1 MPPKSEPLTFS
12 VSYTPPLTVGKSY
25 LLFGFWDM
33 HLIKPYRSSRSKE
46 KGYALF
52 HFASGSG
59 QITTEEGRQAVRGGN
74 IFILPADK
82 TMEIVPDSGAGLH
95 VSELRLDM
103 LGGQPAVAE
112 HAMIRDCLPTLL
124 QRPFAMSTEM
134 YGTWNALRRELGE
147 KAVFHEPLLE
157 LLLRQFFIYL
167 YRAGIAVDQGG
178 GTEFGKAAQG
188 RVSEVT
194 QYIDDNILYLKNVFE
209 VSEALGYNYSYLSH
223 TFSAETGRSL
233 RDYFLQKRFE
243 KAVELLRDNM
253 SISEVSDMLGYAAV
267 HSFSRAFHRQV
278 GRSPGSF
285 QQKSGLAGHRQIQK
299 LVFDDL
305 DGEVLDWR
313 TDQVYGSM
321 KSMELVPY
329 PKHSGRHSLAM
340 DFNVTSEWR
349 VDWYARYRRDLS
361 VKGMKYLSF
370 WIKATSPVR
379 VEIVIT
385 DSHMQGF
392 IKMVDVGTVGAVV
405 CIPLEEFRPRNGSGK
420 MDLLSGVGVEF
431 FFRGI
436 HNVSKRTTGRLF
448 VDDLVFVD
456 ADISTLTEISSRSDQ
471 VDLTRNETAILMPP
485 PVIARPRNQTELNEL
500 CQGSD
505 HPVGIQLLLHEDL
518 TVYSVFGSPMGT
530 LSSVFVKLYQKVMPV
545 FTVSDQ
551 KTADALMAYLNEK
564 SFQDVFILSKKEE
577 LIRYVHEQ
585 YCILRGILD
594 LTDEAADP
602 DALCALCNANG
613 VRILLLEEHTPA
625 ALISALQER
634 QMTVWIQ
641 QSFEEENLPL
651 RYHRMLTGGA
661 MGLVV
666 DRPKAL
672 AEVMKLYRDHT
683 MLYTPLIQAYGFD
696 GQYPYPWDTLEMA
709 EAAHAASATWIV
721 LDIFLTKDAELVAIP
736 EREIEKHSQDLT
748 GNIEDYTWKELD
760 GIHLNRDRRT
770 ASANC
775 RIRRLS
781 DFYESFADTDQRFQ
795 LVIYE
800 DEERVIDLLKDL
812 NRRMGMD
819 RRVAYVVGGTAQI
832 QHIRHKIPE
841 AAILNRGLYDPMQN
855 VRLSL
860 PEILANM
867 QLYNAAFAPRYQCSQ
882 EFLDMVYNLWCRG
895 ITTWPYY
902 FDNQEDFDAFFLS
915 GVSGLT
921 TNLVTYTENWMKYL
935 FPAEDHIV
943 MKAGQSRA
951 VAARMVTYSGKE
963 IRVLPQIQVLDGP
976 FDVQDDALLAR
987 EAGTGHILLSYTFA
1001 IRDDQYYR
1009 KYTLPVPV
1017 TAL

>member
-12 VSYTPPLTVGKSY
+12 VSYTPPLAVGKSY

-33 HLIKPYRSSRSKE
+33 HLLKPYRSSRSKE
-46 KGYALF
+46 KGYAVF

-59 QITTEEGRQAVRGGN
+59 QIVTEEGRQAVRGGTV
-74 IFILPADK
+74 FLLSADK

-95 VSELRLDM
+95 VSELRLD
-103 LGGQPAVAE
+103 LVGGPPAVAE

-124 QRPFAMSTEM
+124 RRPFPMSTDM
-134 YGTWNALRRELGE
+134 YGAWNALRRELGE

-167 YRAGIAVDQGG
+167 YRTGLAADRDGG
-178 GTEFGKAAQG
+178 EVCGKAAQG

-194 QYIDDNILYLKNVFE
+194 QYIEDNILYLKNVFE

-285 QQKSGLAGHRQIQK
+285 QQKSGLSAHRQIQK
-299 LVFDDL
+299 LVFDDF
-305 DGEVLDWR
+305 DGDVLDWR
-313 TDQVYGSM
+313 ADQVYGSM
-321 KSMELVPY
+321 KSMEFVPY

-379 VEIVIT
+379 VEVVIS

-405 CIPLEEFRPRNGSGK
+405 CIPLEEFRPRGGTGK

-436 HNVSKRTTGRLF
+436 HNVSKRTAGRLF

-456 ADISTLTEISSRSDQ
+456 TDISTLTEISSRSDQ
-471 VDLTRNETAILMPP
+471 VDIVRGESAILLPP

-500 CQGSD
+500 CQGTD

-518 TVYSVFGSPMGT
+518 TVYSVFGSPMGS
-530 LSSVFVKLYQKVMPV
+530 LSSVFVKIYQKVMPV

-594 LTDEAADP
+594 MTDETADP
-602 DALCALCNANG
+602 DTLCALCNANN
-613 VRILLLEEHTPA
+613 VRILLLGEQTPA
-625 ALISALQER
+625 TLISALQER
-634 QMTVWIQ
+634 QITVWIQ
-641 QSFEEENLPL
+641 QSFEEEELPL

-666 DRPKAL
+666 DRPKEL
-672 AEVMKLYRDHT
+672 AEVMKLYGDHT
-683 MLYTPLIQAYGFD
+683 MLHTPLIQAYGY
-696 GQYPYPWDTLEMA
+696 GHQYPWDTLE
-709 EAAHAASATWIV
+709 AAKAGHAAAVSGIV

-736 EREIEKHSQDLT
+736 EREIEKHSRDFS
-748 GNIEDYTWKELD
+748 GNVEDYTWKELD
-760 GIHLNRDRRT
+760 GVRLNRDRHIAT
-770 ASANC
+770 ADC

-781 DFYESFADTDQRFQ
+781 DFYEAFADTEQRFH
-795 LVIYE
+795 LVVYE
-800 DEERVIDLLKDL
+800 DEERVIDLLMDL
-812 NRRMGMD
+812 NRRMGMTN
-819 RRVAYVVGGTAQI
+819 RVSYVVGGTAQI
-832 QHIRHKIPE
+832 QRIRHKIPE
-841 AAILNRGLYDPMQN
+841 AIILNRGLYDPMQK
-855 VRLSL
+855 VWLSL

-867 QLYNAAFAPRYQCSQ
+867 QLYNSAFSPRYQCSE

-902 FDNQEDFDAFFLS
+902 FDSREDLDMFFLS

-921 TNLVTYTENWMKYL
+921 TNLIQYIENWTKSL
-935 FPAEDHIV
+935 LPAEEHVV
-943 MKAGQSRA
+943 MKAGQSRTIT
-951 VAARMVTYSGKE
+951 ARMVTYSGKE
-963 IRVLPQIQVLDGP
+963 VRVSPQIQVLDGP
-976 FDVQDDALLAR
+976 FEVRDDALLAR
-987 EAGTGHILLSYTFA
+987 EAGEGHLLLSYTFT
-1001 IRDDQYYR
+1001 IRDDLYYR
-1009 KYTLPVPV
+1009 KYAPPVSV